1 MAGLVAVAAVAAV
14 VVTKLEKA
22 WHVMPIQGRRESPR
36 DPSGF
41 FVRGDG
47 GCGMRILLHEHFC
60 SGGLA
65 GQAADT
71 SLLAAGAGMLR
82 SLAEDF
88 HVAGHDVTVVLD
100 TRVLDE
106 RAMFPLPGRVV
117 TIDAASPQH
126 AHDAFEEALATVD
139 AALVIAPETDG
150 LLVAAVERVEQA
162 GVLNLGSSSA
172 AVRVVSDKHALG
184 RRLHAQGVVVPLGE
198 LGLEHASG
206 MIARFGEVVVKP
218 NCGAGCVDTYACRS
232 AADITRLPHRTDW
245 LVQPRIHGSAASVA
259 FILSRSGQP
268 IPLRAGMQ
276 TVEIVGESVSGRLD
290 YGGGRLPLTPELERR
305 AIRLG
310 MAALPHL
317 RGLHGLVGI
326 DLILG
331 DTPATDTLI
340 EVNPRPTVAYA
351 GLRRL
356 ARFSIPELMMGSQP
370 KVVWHPGGVRYQAD
384 GRSELLS

>member
-1 MAGLVAVAAVAAV
+1 
-14 VVTKLEKA
+14 
-22 WHVMPIQGRRESPR
+22 MPIQGRRESPR

-41 FVRGDG
+41 FVRGGG

-65 GQAADT
+65 GEAADT
-71 SLLAAGAGMLR
+71 SLLAPGAGMLR
-82 SLAEDF
+82 GLAEDF

-100 TRVLDE
+100 KRVLDAGILDKRVLDK
-106 RAMFPLPGRVV
+106 RAMFPPLGRVV
-117 TIDAASPQH
+117 IFDAASPQH
-126 AHDAFEEALATVD
+126 ARDAFEESLATVD

-150 LLVAAVERVEQA
+150 LLVAAVQRVEQA
-162 GVLNLGSSSA
+162 GVLNLGSSSM
-172 AVRVVSDKHALG
+172 AVRDVSDKHALG
-184 RRLHAQGVVVPLGE
+184 QRLHAQGVVVPQGE

-232 AADITRLPHRTDW
+232 AADIARLPHRTDW
-245 LVQPRIHGSAASVA
+245 LVQPRIPGTAASVA

-276 TVEIVGESVSGRLD
+276 TVEITGDSASGRLD

-317 RGLHGLVGI
+317 SGLHGLVGI

-331 DTPATDTLI
+331 DTPVHDTLI

-356 ARFSIPELMMGSQP
+356 ARFSIPELLMGSQP